1 MKELMRE
8 FPPIVLN
15 KEVNNSKNIS
25 FNKDGIFMAIP
36 KGEKFFIWFTKYKGK
51 SISIIIN
58 KRNKKMEPLLAS
70 YDISLCLGTVIYGTK
85 IMLKGKV
92 FFTVED
98 IFYFKGKR
106 LYNNF
111 SINKKY
117 INDFLLAIKNDPKF
131 IMFGYPVYD
140 KNYDAL
146 INMIKDI
153 YYPIYSIQYRDL
165 KKNIPY
171 LTKIVKDEI
180 KEKVI
185 TFIVKPNIK
194 QDIYKLFCRD
204 DTFYSYAHIP
214 NIKTSVFMNSIFRN
228 IVENKNIDLIEES
241 EDEDDFEITDERK
254 FMKDVNTY
262 IDCKYSDKFKMW
274 IPISQAKIT
283 ILETKETI
291 RKIELS

>member
-1 MKELMRE
+1 MKELMID
-8 FPPIVLN
+8 FPPILLN
-15 KEVNNSKNIS
+15 KEVKNSKNMS
-25 FNKDGIFMAIP
+25 LHKDGIFMAIP

-58 KRNKKMEPLLAS
+58 KRNKKMETLLCS

-85 IMLKGKV
+85 NTIDGKSI
-92 FFTVED
+92 FSVED

-111 SINKKY
+111 VVNKRY
-117 INDFLLAIKNDPKF
+117 INHFLQSIKNDSNF
-131 IMFGYPVYD
+131 IIFGCPVYD
-140 KNYDAL
+140 KKYDIL
-146 INMIKDI
+146 ISKIKDI
-153 YYPIYSIQYRDL
+153 CYPIYSIQYRDL
-165 KKNIPY
+165 KKNMPY
-171 LTKIVKDEI
+171 LTKQIKCEK
-180 KEKVI
+180 KEKIV
-185 TFIVKPNIK
+185 TFIVKSDVTH
-194 QDIYKLFCRD
+194 DIYKLFCKD

-214 NIKTSVFMNSIFRN
+214 NINTSYFMNSIFRN